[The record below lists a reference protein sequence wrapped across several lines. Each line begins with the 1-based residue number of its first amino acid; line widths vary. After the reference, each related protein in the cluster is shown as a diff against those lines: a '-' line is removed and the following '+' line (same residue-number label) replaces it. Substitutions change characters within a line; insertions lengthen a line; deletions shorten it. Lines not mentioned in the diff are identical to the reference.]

1 MARNYHGYGENL
13 ERGAIGKSNVV
24 EKKKKK
30 KKTGTTARQASDQ
43 CKISAQGYRPAKRF
57 LTKERP
63 MLSFEQCMVCSI
75 QREHSGI
82 KGWSTSVSFQIPNC
96 K

>member
-24 EKKKKK
+24 EKKKK
-30 KKTGTTARQASDQ
+30 TDTTARQASDQ
-43 CKISAQGYRPAKRF
+43 CKISAQGCRSAKRF
-57 LTKERP
+57 QTKERP
-63 MLSFEQCMVCSI
+63 MLSFEQCMVCLI

-82 KGWSTSVSFQIPNC
+82 KGWSTSVSFQIPNF